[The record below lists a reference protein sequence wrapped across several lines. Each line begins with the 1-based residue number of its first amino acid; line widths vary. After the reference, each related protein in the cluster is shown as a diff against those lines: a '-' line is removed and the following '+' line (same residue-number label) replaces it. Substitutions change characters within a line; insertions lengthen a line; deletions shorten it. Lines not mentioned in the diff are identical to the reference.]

1 LALQTDDRPIGLL
14 IADEC
19 HMGAGILAS
28 QLSAWFSNSDLH
40 KHAAITSRDAME
52 RAHGAEHGMVDDG
65 WLVVLAVLNQSCV
78 KRMGEI
84 EEWFAGVAAQAY
96 RQSKEYR
103 KLSKLK
109 SDSDRI
115 LELGGDKNW
124 LWRMTKSGISF
135 DCVWPGRY
143 AERWLWT
150 GVPRIALMSATLR
163 PKALAM
169 LGLSESKYWFKEFPR
184 VFPAE
189 NNPVVWIP
197 TGRMGVKA
205 DEAELRKTII
215 RSDEIYDEWAPGYKG
230 IVHTASYRRAEWLQ
244 SNSRWG
250 RHMLLNKA
258 GQAVDMAERFR
269 KSKPPCILV
278 SPSYT
283 TGWDFPDQDC
293 EWQHIIKLP
302 FPDLS
307 DPIVSARRESDQD
320 WMDYE
325 TMQTLVQA
333 SGRGTRHYTDKCVV
347 MITDDAVGKFRNYA
361 RRHSPT
367 WFSISESKTVPKAPK

>member
-1 LALQTDDRPIGLL
+1 
-14 IADEC
+14 
-19 HMGAGILAS
+19 
-28 QLSAWFSNSDLH
+28 
-40 KHAAITSRDAME
+40 
-52 RAHGAEHGMVDDG
+52 
-65 WLVVLAVLNQSCV
+65 
-78 KRMGEI
+78 
-84 EEWFAGVAAQAY
+84 
-96 RQSKEYR
+96 
-103 KLSKLK
+103 
-109 SDSDRI
+109 
-115 LELGGDKNW
+115 
-124 LWRMTKSGISF
+124 MTKGGVSF
-135 DCVWPGRY
+135 DCIWPGRY